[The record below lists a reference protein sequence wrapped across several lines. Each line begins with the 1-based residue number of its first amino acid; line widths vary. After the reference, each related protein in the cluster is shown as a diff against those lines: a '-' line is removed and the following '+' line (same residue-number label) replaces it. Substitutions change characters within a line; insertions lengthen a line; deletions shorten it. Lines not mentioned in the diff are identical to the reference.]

1 MKKLLL
7 TGLVMMG
14 IFGAMAQDKPATQT
28 KKSATQTK
36 KPATQT
42 KKSATQSKKPATT
55 NSSATAQNAATM
67 KNALDSFSYALGVSM
82 AEFYKSQGIRDINL
96 GLVNQAL
103 NDVKKS
109 TAKMS
114 EEECNSIIMN
124 YMESMKSEKAAA
136 TKKEG
141 QAFLEENKKRP
152 GVVSLPSGLQYE
164 IISEGNGPKPG
175 LTDTVTVHYHGTLI
189 DGTIFDSSRQR
200 GESIS
205 FPVNGVIKGWVEAL
219 QLMPKG
225 STWKLFIPSDL
236 AYGDNQAGPV
246 IKPGST
252 LVFEVEL
259 IDIKTNR

>member
-7 TGLVMMG
+7 TGLIMMG
-14 IFGAMAQDKPATQT
+14 VFGAMAQDKPATQT
-28 KKSATQTK
+28 KKSAT
-36 KPATQT
+36 PI
-42 KKSATQSKKPATT
+42 KKSATQNKKPATAANKPAA
-55 NSSATAQNAATM
+55 NSAAPKDPATM

-82 AEFYKSQGIRDINL
+82 AEFYKSQGISDINL

-109 TAKMS
+109 SAKMS

-164 IISEGNGPKPG
+164 IISEGSGPKPG

-259 IDIKTNR
+259 IDIKSRK

>member
-7 TGLVMMG
+7 TGLIMMG
-14 IFGAMAQDKPATQT
+14 VFGAMAQDKPATQT
-28 KKSATQTK
+28 KKSAT
-36 KPATQT
+36 PI
-42 KKSATQSKKPATT
+42 KKSATQNKKPATAANKPAA
-55 NSSATAQNAATM
+55 NSAAPKDPATM

-109 TAKMS
+109 SAKMS

-164 IISEGNGPKPG
+164 IISEGSGPKPG

-259 IDIKTNR
+259 IDIKSRK